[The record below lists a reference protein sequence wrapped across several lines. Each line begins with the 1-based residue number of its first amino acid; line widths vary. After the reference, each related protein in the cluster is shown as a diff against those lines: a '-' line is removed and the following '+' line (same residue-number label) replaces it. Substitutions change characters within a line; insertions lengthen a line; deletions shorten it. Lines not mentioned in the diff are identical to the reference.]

1 MASGKAARVQLSDDE
16 VDDILYLTRT
26 NESAELQQYLTQ
38 LSQQHNC
45 SIAALLE
52 STIDEDNANTPFHY
66 CAANG
71 YADLLKTLSSQLDPS
86 TKTEVLSR
94 KNEAGNTALHW
105 ASVNGHVEAV
115 KALIEGGVDVWVK
128 NAAGHLP
135 VFEAERAEKD
145 EVVATLLIAGGKE
158 DEEKSRAQEGEA
170 TEEDKA
176 DVEGVTSQMGE
187 SSLEK

>member
-1 MASGKAARVQLSDDE
+1 
-16 VDDILYLTRT
+16 
-26 NESAELQQYLTQ
+26 
-38 LSQQHNC
+38 
-45 SIAALLE
+45 
-52 STIDEDNANTPFHY
+52 
-66 CAANG
+66 
-71 YADLLKTLSSQLDPS
+71 
-86 TKTEVLSR
+86 LSR

-170 TEEDKA
+170 TEENKA

>member
-1 MASGKAARVQLSDDE
+1 MATLV
-16 VDDILYLTRT
+16 
-26 NESAELQQYLTQ
+26 N
-38 LSQQHNC
+38 
-45 SIAALLE
+45 
-52 STIDEDNANTPFHY
+52 STTATTEERQDTDMGNT
-66 CAANG
+66 
-71 YADLLKTLSSQLDPS
+71 DLLKTLSAQLDPA

-94 KNEAGNTALHW
+94 KNEAGNTALH
-105 ASVNGHVEAV
+105 VEAV
-115 KALIEGGVDVWVK
+115 KALIDGGVDVWVK

-158 DEEKSRAQEGEA
+158 DEEKSRAEEGEA

>member
-1 MASGKAARVQLSDDE
+1 MATLV
-16 VDDILYLTRT
+16 
-26 NESAELQQYLTQ
+26 N
-38 LSQQHNC
+38 
-45 SIAALLE
+45 
-52 STIDEDNANTPFHY
+52 STTATTEERQDTDMGNT
-66 CAANG
+66 
-71 YADLLKTLSSQLDPS
+71 DLLKTLSAQLDPA

-115 KALIEGGVDVWVK
+115 KALIDGGVDVWVK

-158 DEEKSRAQEGEA
+158 DEEKSRAEEGEA